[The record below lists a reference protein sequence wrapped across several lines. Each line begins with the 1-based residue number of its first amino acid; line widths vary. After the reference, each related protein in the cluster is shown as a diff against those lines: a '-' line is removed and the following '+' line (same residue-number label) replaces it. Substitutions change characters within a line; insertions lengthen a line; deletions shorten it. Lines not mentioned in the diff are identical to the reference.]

1 MLSQEAAARQRSTQD
16 LNLEDLRG
24 DTDLEKLHCDRLAEL
39 QREVE
44 KRQVKQRRGHG
55 EYQVRWVVAPLQ
67 VACCHGERGFDPMQV
82 ASRCSLHPWG
92 GSTLSRCHV
101 HLASTLLVNTH
112 LSEVVPHP
120 QEVKEADFLDTVTQT
135 QQVVCHFWHSDF
147 MRCKIMDKHLQQL
160 APQHFDTRF
169 IKVSAAVRLLSHAAS
184 LSLLIVLPAR
194 RHLSS
199 PAAISVSC
207 QISSIWQQ
215 CPQPGQSSI
224 AVNLQEAPFFTEKL
238 NVRVLPCV
246 IVFINGVAVERLV
259 GFDTFGNRD
268 DFKTGE
274 LLQWLVQA
282 GGVAPQARQQSLMR
296 VIWA

>member
-1 MLSQEAAARQRSTQD
+1 MDADNFRSKMNSVAYGTVMAKAAEDYKQEMLSQEAAARQRSTQD

-24 DTDLEKLHCDRLAEL
+24 DTDLEKLHRDRLAEL

-55 EYQVRWVVAPLQ
+55 EY
-67 VACCHGERGFDPMQV
+67 
-82 ASRCSLHPWG
+82 
-92 GSTLSRCHV
+92 
-101 HLASTLLVNTH
+101 
-112 LSEVVPHP
+112 

-169 IKVSAAVRLLSHAAS
+169 IKVSAA
-184 LSLLIVLPAR
+184 
-194 RHLSS
+194 
-199 PAAISVSC
+199 
-207 QISSIWQQ
+207 
-215 CPQPGQSSI
+215 
-224 AVNLQEAPFFTEKL
+224 EAPFFTEKL

-246 IVFINGVAVERLV
+246 IAFINGVAVERLV
-259 GFDTFGNRD
+259 GFDAFGNRD

-282 GGVAPQARQQSLMR
+282 GGVAPQVRLQTGPPEHLRTAVRTSRLNR
-296 VIWA
+296 RESDDESSDFSD